1 MPHDRRSRAS
11 RDKLGHGRLESLGR
25 SCNFQGRSA
34 YLPRASA
41 MTDFERLYE
50 AYARDVYRF
59 ALYLSGSHAQAED
72 IASETFVRVWTIRDT
87 IRTASVKAYL
97 FTIARNLHADG
108 RRRDARHVELP
119 ERLLDSAPGPEAEA
133 QSREELAAVLVAL
146 QELPEVDRA
155 ALLMRAQDGLAYE
168 EIATALALSL
178 PAAKVK
184 VHRAR
189 LRLAEHR
196 AHRRQS

>member
-1 MPHDRRSRAS
+1 
-11 RDKLGHGRLESLGR
+11 
-25 SCNFQGRSA
+25 
-34 YLPRASA
+34 